1 MAVVYI
7 GELIFRSVPF
17 SQCAS
22 KVRLEADVSGQNIFS
37 NCKNMFYI
45 NFMPFSDW
53 LRNHSKDRSRMLK
66 VSINDFKN
74 RKFG

>member
-22 KVRLEADVSGQNIFS
+22 KVRLEDVSSDKQIKIF
-37 NCKNMFYI
+37 
-45 NFMPFSDW
+45 
-53 LRNHSKDRSRMLK
+53 
-66 VSINDFKN
+66 
-74 RKFG
+74 